1 MKKTLALLCCLAMI
15 VSTFTACGGNT
26 STETTNDSTA
36 TTEDA
41 ATADGAA
48 TEVNPEDVTGT
59 LTYWTYT
66 DNAYQLTEEF
76 NKVYPNVTIDV
87 QVFGGDEYKT
97 KILTA
102 LQGGTDVPDIF
113 DLEEGYVYE
122 FLDSDV
128 IADLSYINIEDLTAN
143 YYDYQ
148 KASMK
153 DSKGNYKC
161 LTFMSNP
168 VCFWYLRDACEKWL
182 GTSDPDEISA
192 MITSW
197 DDMTKLQ
204 EQVYKASNGEVSV
217 FGTISEMTK
226 VSAFSFDPLVQ
237 NGELVI
243 SDDWIGLIDDMREF
257 YNSGYDPEYGSW
269 SGEWATAW
277 NTGKL
282 LFRAMPSWDYFTD
295 WDANA
300 GNVGLA
306 VPFKAS
312 FEGQTCLCVYN
323 ESENKDLAGIF
334 LSYIASDEFQIA
346 NMEVNNQVPASKTA
360 VEAMAADFSAEDFG
374 GQNLLATYSKILDN
388 VAAIT
393 PDKYTR
399 SAQNEFNSCA
409 TDGIKAGLSN
419 DEIIANF
426 KSVIA
431 DMYPEVVIN

>member
-1 MKKTLALLCCLAMI
+1 MKKTLALLCCVAMA
-15 VSTFTACGGNT
+15 VSMFTGCGS
-26 STETTNDSTA
+26 STPADTDTKDTA

-41 ATADGAA
+41 ATADSTAE
-48 TEVNPEDVTGT
+48 EVNPEDVTGT

-66 DNAYQLTEEF
+66 DTAYQLTEEF

-128 IADLSYINIEDLTAN
+128 IADLSYIDIESLTAN

-153 DSKGNYKC
+153 DSEGNYKC

-197 DDMTKLQ
+197 DDMTALQ
-204 EQVYKASNGEVSV
+204 KKVYDESNGEVSV

-226 VSAFSFDPLVQ
+226 VSAFSFPPLVQ
-237 NGELVI
+237 DGKLVI
-243 SDDWIGLIDDMREF
+243 SDEWIGLLDDMRNF
-257 YNSGYDPEYGSW
+257 YNSGCDPEYGSW

-295 WDANA
+295 WDTNA

-306 VPFKAS
+306 VPFAAS

-334 LSYIASDEFQIA
+334 LSYIASDDFQIA
-346 NMEVNNQVPASKTA
+346 NMKENNQVPASKSA
-360 VEAMAADFSAEDFG
+360 VDTMAADFSAEDFG

-399 SAQNEFNSCA
+399 SAQNEFNGCA
-409 TDGIKAGLSN
+409 TDGIKAGQSN
-419 DEIIANF
+419 DEIIASF